1 VTNVQPQPS
10 PNLTPDSNSKV
21 TLTKVTETRVTETK
35 IFEKAPAAS
44 K

>member
-1 VTNVQPQPS
+1 N
-10 PNLTPDSNSKV
+10 SNSYSHSKV

-35 IFEKAPAAS
+35 IIENAPAAS